1 MTVRFV
7 WKYCK
12 SEKNTTVISSERNS
26 NNSGQ
31 IQQNYFPV
39 NIYGIVKKC

>member
-1 MTVRFV
+1 MKVRV
-7 WKYCK
+7 VCKYCK
-12 SEKNTTVISSERNS
+12 SEKNATVISSERNS
-26 NNSGQ
+26 NDSGQ